1 MATSTLCSKPPENFD
16 FAKPDQWSKW
26 KKCFEQF
33 ASASGLD
40 KDQEARRI
48 STLLYCLGEEAD
60 DVLSSTNI
68 TSDDRKKYDS
78 VVEKFYEYFQV
89 RKNVIYER
97 ARFNKRDQLDGETA
111 EEYIT
116 VLYSLV
122 KTCEYKELQDEMLR
136 DRLVVGIRDKSMSE
150 KLQLQADLT
159 LESAKKSIR
168 QREAVKE
175 QRQELHGE
183 SRKGHAVVED
193 VTRRSTHKPL
203 RDKGGGA
210 SQNSR
215 AKRQNHR
222 DACTRCGIKKHTG
235 GEKCP
240 ALGVTCHKCK
250 RKGHF
255 KAQCL
260 SKTVASIETT
270 DDDAAFL
277 DAAFLG
283 MVNTR
288 SSTVWMSSIEL
299 AGITVPFKLDTGAEV
314 TAISDSTYKSLHDI
328 KLKPATKPLYGP
340 ASQSLK
346 VLGQFVGKLTHKQCS
361 HEEQIY
367 VVKGLRNNLL
377 GFGAIEKLQLVKR
390 MESMSPNPLDVKSQF
405 PKLFSGLGTL
415 GDEYTIRLKENAKP
429 YALYT
434 PRNVPLPL
442 REKVREELNR
452 MEEMGVI
459 AKVNEPTPWCAGL
472 VVVPIKSGSVRI
484 CVDLKALNE
493 NVLRETHPI
502 PKVDDTLAQ
511 LTGAAVFSKL
521 DANSG
526 FWQIPLPEESKSLTT
541 FITPFGRYMPSI
553 NYPLAFRVH
562 QSYSRKECAKF

>member
-1 MATSTLCSKPPENFD
+1 MATSNLSLKPPENFD

-26 KKCFEQF
+26 KKRFEQF
-33 ASASGLD
+33 ASASGLN
-40 KDQEARRI
+40 KDEEARRI

-68 TSDDRKKYDS
+68 TSEDRKKYDN
-78 VVEKFYEYFQV
+78 VVGKLDEYFQV

-116 VLYSLV
+116 ALYSMV

-136 DRLVVGIRDKSMSE
+136 DRLVVGIRDKAMSE

-175 QRQELHGE
+175 QRHELHGE

-193 VTRRSTHKPL
+193 VTKRLTHKPL

-210 SQNSR
+210 
-215 AKRQNHR
+215 RQNNKGRRQTHEDR
-222 DACTRCGIKKHTG
+222 CTRCGRRKHAA

-240 ALGVTCHKCK
+240 ALGVTCRRCK

-260 SKTVASIETT
+260 SKTVASVETP
-270 DDDAAFL
+270 DDDP
-277 DAAFLG
+277 AFLG
-283 MVNTR
+283 MVHSR
-288 SSTVWMSSIEL
+288 PSSVWVSSIEL
-299 AGITVPFKLDTGAEV
+299 AGKEVPFKLDTGAEV
-314 TAISDSTYKSLHDI
+314 TAISDSTYKSLHGI

-340 ASQSLK
+340 ASQPLK
-346 VLGQFVGKLTHKQCS
+346 VLGKFTGTLTHKQCS
-361 HEEQIY
+361 HQEQIY
-367 VVKGLRNNLL
+367 VIKGLRNNLL
-377 GFGAIEKLQLVKR
+377 GLGAIEKLQLVKR
-390 MESMSPNPLDVKSQF
+390 MESMSSKPLDVKTQF
-405 PKLFSGLGTL
+405 PKVFSGLGTL
-415 GDEYTIRLKENAKP
+415 GDEYTIRLKEDAKP

-452 MEEMGVI
+452 MEKMGVVS
-459 AKVNEPTPWCAGL
+459 KVNEPTPWCAGL
-472 VVVPIKSGSVRI
+472 VVVPKKSGSVRI
-484 CVDLKALNE
+484 CVDLKARTYSE
-493 NVLRETHPI
+493 KHISYRKWT
-502 PKVDDTLAQ
+502 TLSHNSRGQQ
-511 LTGAAVFSKL
+511 LVSWTPTAG
-521 DANSG
+521 SG
-526 FWQIPLPEESKSLTT
+526 RFLCQTNPSYSRPLSLLSEG
-541 FITPFGRYMPSI
+541 TPSTSC
-553 NYPLAFRVH
+553 LSAFRVH
-562 QSYSRKECAKF
+562 RSYSRNECAKFLMAWREWYV